1 MRITLV
7 PSFVMAVLL
16 GFSGAVVANTAPASP
31 APVVSEA
38 VISPEAQVVTINLTP
53 LMKQPCSVNCWASGL
68 PKPRQSWLTVKPT
81 VISRRRMS

>member
-38 VISPEAQVVTINLTP
+38 VISPEAQVVTINLNT
-53 LMKQPCSVNCWASGL
+53 ADEA
-68 PKPRQSWLTVKPT
+68 
-81 VISRRRMS
+81 